1 MRVAEH
7 IRIKLDAIGCDIAIT
22 NDWDVPKFE
31 FTQQE
36 VELLAKMEH
45 KRWVEE
51 KLSDGWIYG
60 LAKDLRKKTTPYIVT
75 WDDLPEVEKDKDRE
89 QVRYLP
95 QLLAKARF
103 EIYRTREKQL

>member
-45 KRWVEE
+45 KR
-51 KLSDGWIYG
+51 
-60 LAKDLRKKTTPYIVT
+60 
-75 WDDLPEVEKDKDRE
+75 
-89 QVRYLP
+89 
-95 QLLAKARF
+95 
-103 EIYRTREKQL
+103 